1 MHGMDLCVWARG
13 SSFGDASY
21 AYEELVAELGAAMTC
36 QYVGIPLEKLQHTQY
51 LQTWLKKLKDDT
63 SFLFS
68 AAAEA
73 SKGFQMLTGL
83 DQSFSK

>member
-1 MHGMDLCVWARG
+1 
-13 SSFGDASY
+13 
-21 AYEELVAELGAAMTC
+21 MTC
-36 QYVGIPLEKLQHTQY
+36 QYVGIPLEKLKHTLY
-51 LQTWLKKLKDDT
+51 RQTWLTKLTDDT

-83 DQSFSK
+83 DQARS